1 MDARTEKIELDPI
14 IAAKLRER
22 AAAQGIT
29 LNELLRPLAEG
40 VNGEITEEEDPRLS
54 AMREAMS
61 DELFLA
67 DLAETMEDFKNVDAE
82 FNH

>member
-1 MDARTEKIELDPI
+1 MEPKTEKIELDPL

-40 VNGEITEEEDPRLS
+40 VNGEMSEDEDPRIS
-54 AMREAMS
+54 AMREAMN
-61 DELFLA
+61 DKLFLA
-67 DLAETMEDFKNVDAE
+67 DLAETMEDFKHVDAE
-82 FNH
+82 NNH

>member
-1 MDARTEKIELDPI
+1 MGARTEKIEIDPI
-14 IAAKLRER
+14 IAGRLRER

-29 LNELLRPLAEG
+29 LNELLRYFAEG
-40 VNGEITEEEDPRLS
+40 VNGEMEEEDPRIS

-67 DLAETMEDFKNVDAE
+67 DLAETMEDFKNVDAD